1 MKKGLLILFCML
13 FVVASCGG
21 GSGDG
26 DTGDSGETP
35 ESASASANS
44 DATLDDVIAAGV
56 TVDDLSKSLAGT
68 WTVEGFSI
76 TTPSLYI
83 DTISEVAFNEDGTME
98 TYEARPLYYVYE
110 NKFPYG
116 NYGGDYCVTT
126 TVQGYDDSGSY
137 SAQIT
142 GAKDDDGSTS
152 SSPLY
157 ECTELATDTGFN
169 DQQTLDCLVN
179 ANVTYVVEDHPS
191 PMNPVL
197 RFSLSGDTVA
207 MCCSNVA
214 GSCAE
219 VGFEAKVTPSEK
231 VLRAFKVL
239 GAQQNAI
246 ALEAA
251 SGKFYALMKRKVQQ

>member
-1 MKKGLLILFCML
+1 MKKKCLLLL
-13 FVVASCGG
+13 FVMLTLISCGG
-21 GSGDG
+21 GGGTDEVAE
-26 DTGDSGETP
+26 DS
-35 ESASASANS
+35 ESPSASANT
-44 DATLDDVIAAGV
+44 DATLDDIIAGGV
-56 TVDDLSKSLAGT
+56 TVDNLSDSLAGT

-83 DTISEVAFNEDGTME
+83 DTISEVAFSSDGTME

-126 TVQGYDDSGSY
+126 TVQGSDDSGSY

-142 GAKDDDGSTS
+142 GAKDDDSSS

-157 ECTELATDTGFN
+157 ECAELATDTGFN

-179 ANVTYVVEDHPS
+179 ADVTYVVEDHPK

-207 MCCSNVA
+207 MCCSDHA
-214 GSCAE
+214 GSCAG

-239 GAQQNAI
+239 GAQKDAI